1 MSNSAVTGAEHVERP
16 TMRDNPYNPRLD
28 LKIWMDGELVPA
40 AEARVSVFDHALLY
54 GDGCFEGIRIYNGKI
69 WKEKEHLDRFA
80 LSLKVIALDIGMTMD
95 QVSVAMHEAM
105 EANGLTGDGYIRL
118 LATRGVGS
126 LGISVKHTANPS
138 VIVIADKIQ
147 LYPPKLYETGLRC
160 IVSSYIRNHPNSSSP
175 RVKSLNYLNNIMA
188 KLDAAENGADEAIM
202 LNHLGNVAEG
212 TGDNL
217 FCIRDG
223 EISTPPVSDGILNG
237 VTRNHVMKLAK
248 DAGYAVCEQ
257 SLIRH
262 DLYAADEI
270 FLTGTAAEII
280 SVVSV
285 DRRQIGDGRPGP
297 ITAKLTALFKQSIAA
312 A

>member
-1 MSNSAVTGAEHVERP
+1 MSQATADVVDRP
-16 TMRDNPYNPRLD
+16 TFRENPYNPRDD

-40 AEARVSVFDHALLY
+40 QEARVSVFDHALLY
-54 GDGCFEGIRIYNGKI
+54 GDGAFEGIRVYGGRI
-69 WKEKEHLDRFA
+69 WKEKEHLDRFR
-80 LSLKVIALDIGMTMD
+80 LSLKSIKLDIRMTMEE
-95 QVSVAMHEAM
+95 VSAAMHDTLS
-105 EANGLTGDGYIRL
+105 ANGLTGDGYIRL

-147 LYPPKLYETGLRC
+147 LYPPELYKSGLRC
-160 IVSSYIRNHPNSSSP
+160 IISSFIRNHPNSCSP

-217 FCIRDG
+217 FCVRG
-223 EISTPPVSDGILNG
+223 GMLFTPPIADGILEG
-237 VTRNHVMKLAK
+237 VTRDHVIRLARG
-248 DAGYAVCEQ
+248 AGYDVREM
-257 SLIRH
+257 SMIRH
-262 DLYAADEI
+262 DLYCADEI

-285 DRRQIGDGRPGP
+285 DKHPVGDGKPGP
-297 ITAKLTALFKQSIAA
+297 ITAKLKELFEQSVR
-312 A
+312 